1 MAAIW
6 MLPSLVLGLYLGFS
20 TGMWQLALMSFGS
33 ALIAVVVS
41 RVRRPSPSETA
52 TVGNPFTSVGKK
64 IFYLNKPL
72 TRWRWMLSPK
82 LRTAAR
88 SLVAESQREQNLQ
101 LVLPRLLGRGFRASM
116 PGELCAV
123 LGEAQGAA
131 IEVDLTTA
139 PHVFVVGPTGSGKSQ
154 LLRILAKSLTNRYL
168 PTELQLMLVDFKGGA
183 LLDGL
188 GLEPWLVANLSDLE
202 GDRSTFWAGLHAL
215 LQQRE
220 RDPTL
225 LKPMVVIIVDELA
238 EVLRDQAASL
248 ALTSVAARGRS
259 LGVHLVLAN
268 QGLSGVPRDLLL
280 NLRLRIA
287 LAGVDQV
294 ELVQL
299 GGKASPL
306 TSGEHPLI
314 AARLIQHQAPDR
326 DFNFAVGLV

>member
-41 RVRRPSPSETA
+41 RVRRPGAGETA
-52 TVGNPFTSVGKK
+52 TTANPFTTVGQR
-64 IFYLNKPL
+64 IFYLDKPL

-82 LRTAAR
+82 LRAAAR
-88 SLVAESQREQNLQ
+88 SILAERQRDQNLQ
-101 LVLPRLLGRGFRASM
+101 LVIPRLLGRGFRSSM

-123 LGEAQGAA
+123 LGESQGAA

-154 LLRILAKSLTNRYL
+154 LLRIIAKSLTNRYL
-168 PTELQLMLVDFKGGA
+168 PNELQLMLIDFKGGG

-188 GLEPWLVANLSDLE
+188 GLEPWLVADLSDLE
-202 GDRSTFWAGLHAL
+202 GDRPTFWAGLHTL

-225 LKPMVVIIVDELA
+225 MTPRVLIIVDELA
-238 EVLRDQAASL
+238 EVIRDQAACV

-287 LAGVDQV
+287 LAGVDPV

-306 TSGEHPLI
+306 TSGQHPLI
-314 AARLIQHQAPDR
+314 GARLIQHQAPDR

>member
-1 MAAIW
+1 MA
-6 MLPSLVLGLYLGFS
+6 
-20 TGMWQLALMSFGS
+20 
-33 ALIAVVVS
+33 
-41 RVRRPSPSETA
+41 
-52 TVGNPFTSVGKK
+52 
-64 IFYLNKPL
+64 
-72 TRWRWMLSPK
+72 
-82 LRTAAR
+82 
-88 SLVAESQREQNLQ
+88 
-101 LVLPRLLGRGFRASM
+101 
-116 PGELCAV
+116 GELCAV
-123 LGEAQGAA
+123 LGEAQGVAL
-131 IEVDLTTA
+131 ELDLAVA

-168 PTELQLMLVDFKGGA
+168 PTEVQVILVDFKGGG

-188 GLEPWLVANLSDLE
+188 GLEPWLLARLSDLDD
-202 GDRSTFWAGLHAL
+202 DRAELWGLVL
-215 LQQRE
+215 EQLQQRE
-220 RDPTL
+220 RDWVAMKPRL
-225 LKPMVVIIVDELA
+225 LIIVDELA
-238 EVLRDQAASL
+238 EVLRDQAACV

-306 TSGEHPLI
+306 TSGQHPLI

>member
-41 RVRRPSPSETA
+41 RVRRPTASETSA
-52 TVGNPFTSVGKK
+52 VDNPFNSVGKK
-64 IFYLNKPL
+64 IFYLDKPL

-82 LRTAAR
+82 LRAAAR
-88 SLVAESQREQNLQ
+88 SLVSERQREQNLQ

-168 PTELQLMLVDFKGGA
+168 PTELQLMLVDFKGGG

-188 GLEPWLVANLSDLE
+188 GIEPWLVATLSDLE
-202 GDRSTFWAGLHAL
+202 GDRSTFWVELHAL

-225 LKPMVVIIVDELA
+225 MTPRVLIIVDELA
-238 EVLRDQAASL
+238 EVLRDQAACV

-280 NLRLRIA
+280 NLRLRVA

-299 GGKASPL
+299 GGKATPL
-306 TSGEHPLI
+306 TSGQHPLI
-314 AARLIQHQAPDR
+314 SARIIQHQAPDC

>member
-41 RVRRPSPSETA
+41 RVRRPSPIETA
-52 TVGNPFTSVGKK
+52 TGGNPFTSVGKK
-64 IFYLNKPL
+64 IFYLDKPL

-82 LRTAAR
+82 LRASAR

-168 PTELQLMLVDFKGGA
+168 PTELQLMLVDFKGGG

-202 GDRSTFWAGLHAL
+202 GDRSTFWVELHTL
-215 LQQRE
+215 LQKRE

-225 LKPMVVIIVDELA
+225 MTPRVLIIVDELA
-238 EVLRDQAASL
+238 EVIRDQAACV

-287 LAGVDQV
+287 IAGVDQV

>member
-41 RVRRPSPSETA
+41 RVRRPGSSETA
-52 TVGNPFTSVGKK
+52 TGGNSFTSVGKK

-82 LRTAAR
+82 LRASAR
-88 SLVAESQREQNLQ
+88 SLVAERQREQNLQ

-123 LGEAQGAA
+123 LGEAQGAS

-306 TSGEHPLI
+306 TSGQHPLI

>member
-41 RVRRPSPSETA
+41 RVRRPGAGESSTA
-52 TVGNPFTSVGKK
+52 ASPFTTVGKK
-64 IFYLNKPL
+64 ILYFDKPL

-82 LRTAAR
+82 LRASAR
-88 SLVAESQREQNLQ
+88 SLVAERQREQNLL
-101 LVLPRLLGRGFRASM
+101 LVLPRLLGRGFRASRA
-116 PGELCAV
+116 GELCAV
-123 LGEAQGAA
+123 LGESQGAS

-168 PTELQLMLVDFKGGA
+168 PTELQLMLVDFKGGG

-202 GDRSTFWAGLHAL
+202 GDRSTFWDGPHTL

-225 LKPMVVIIVDELA
+225 ITPRVLIIVDELA
-238 EVLRDQAASL
+238 EVLRDQAACA

-280 NLRLRIA
+280 NLRLRVA

-299 GGKASPL
+299 GGKASPR
-306 TSGEHPLI
+306 TSGQHPLI
-314 AARLIQHQAPDR
+314 GARLIQHQAPDR

>member
-1 MAAIW
+1 
-6 MLPSLVLGLYLGFS
+6 
-20 TGMWQLALMSFGS
+20 
-33 ALIAVVVS
+33 
-41 RVRRPSPSETA
+41 
-52 TVGNPFTSVGKK
+52 
-64 IFYLNKPL
+64 
-72 TRWRWMLSPK
+72 
-82 LRTAAR
+82 
-88 SLVAESQREQNLQ
+88 
-101 LVLPRLLGRGFRASM
+101 M

-123 LGEAQGAA
+123 LGESQGAS

-168 PTELQLMLVDFKGGA
+168 PNELQLMLVDFKGGG

-188 GLEPWLVANLSDLE
+188 GLEPWLGANLSDLE
-202 GDRSTFWAGLHAL
+202 GDRSTFWAGLHTL

-225 LKPMVVIIVDELA
+225 MTPRVLIIVDELA
-238 EVLRDQAASL
+238 EVLRDQAACV

-306 TSGEHPLI
+306 TSGQHPLFG
-314 AARLIQHQAPDR
+314 ARLIQHQAPDL
-326 DFNFAVGLV
+326 DFYFAVGLV

>member
-41 RVRRPSPSETA
+41 KVRRPGAGESSTA
-52 TVGNPFTSVGKK
+52 ASPFTIVGKK
-64 IFYLNKPL
+64 VLYFDKPL

-82 LRTAAR
+82 LRASAR
-88 SLVAESQREQNLQ
+88 SLVAERQREQNLQ
-101 LVLPRLLGRGFRASM
+101 LVLPRLLGHVFRASM
-116 PGELCAV
+116 AGELCAV
-123 LGEAQGAA
+123 LGEAQGVAL
-131 IEVDLTTA
+131 ELDLAVA
-139 PHVFVVGPTGSGKSQ
+139 PHVFVAGPTGSGKSQ

-168 PTELQLMLVDFKGGA
+168 PTELQLMLVDFKGGG

-202 GDRSTFWAGLHAL
+202 GDRSTFWASLHTL

-225 LKPMVVIIVDELA
+225 ITPRVLIIVDELA
-238 EVLRDQAASL
+238 EVIRDQAACV

-306 TSGEHPLI
+306 TSGQHPLI

>member
-41 RVRRPSPSETA
+41 RVRRPGSSETA
-52 TVGNPFTSVGKK
+52 TGGNPFTSVGKK
-64 IFYLNKPL
+64 ISYLDKPL

-82 LRTAAR
+82 LRASAR

-101 LVLPRLLGRGFRASM
+101 LVLPRLLGRGFRAAM

-168 PTELQLMLVDFKGGA
+168 PTELQLMLVDFKGGG

-202 GDRSTFWAGLHAL
+202 GDRSTFWVELHTL
-215 LQQRE
+215 LQKRE
-220 RDPTL
+220 RDLTL
-225 LKPMVVIIVDELA
+225 MTPRVLIIVDELA
-238 EVLRDQAASL
+238 EVLRDQAACV

-306 TSGEHPLI
+306 TSGQHPLI

>member
-41 RVRRPSPSETA
+41 RVRRPGSSETA
-52 TVGNPFTSVGKK
+52 TGGNPFTSVGKK
-64 IFYLNKPL
+64 IFYLDKPL

-82 LRTAAR
+82 LRASAR
-88 SLVAESQREQNLQ
+88 SLVAERQREQNLQ

-123 LGEAQGAA
+123 LGEAQGAS

-154 LLRILAKSLTNRYL
+154 LLRILVKSLTNRYL